1 MFLRTFGK
9 LPFGQRIKIGEENL
23 RICMSVYLRDKH
35 LLTVGEKLTV
45 YPGIVNNF
53 SDISSI
59 RSTLGKLYSLIY
71 AVNDINSFGSKALIS
86 R

>member
-9 LPFGQRIKIGEENL
+9 PPFGKRIKIGEENL
-23 RICMSVYLRDKH
+23 RTCMSVYLRDKH

-45 YPGIVNNF
+45 YLTAAAYENLVL
-53 SDISSI
+53 
-59 RSTLGKLYSLIY
+59 TLGKLYSLIY
-71 AVNDINSFGSKALIS
+71 TVNDLNSLGSKALIS